1 MKSIQARLTVT
12 EKSLITSL
20 RNLNVFELKDLIN
33 QLKNLITISKV
44 TNDNLD
50 IAYIDQITNDLLDVL
65 KEREF
70 EVLRK
75 LNRRKQISNDVS
87 NNNFSDNTKSST
99 IKSQNISNDI
109 QKDENVNND
118 SDKNMPENNLD
129 TGMPLLEKLK
139 ARNYKKIISIQQK
152 GAL

>member
-1 MKSIQARLTVT
+1 MKSIQARLTVA
-12 EKSLITSL
+12 EKSLIISL

-50 IAYIDQITNDLLDVL
+50 IAYIDKITKDLQDVL

-75 LNRRKQISNDVS
+75 LNRRKQISNDAS
-87 NNNFSDNTKSST
+87 NNNFYDSIKPST
-99 IKSQNISNDI
+99 IKSQKISNDI
-109 QKDENVNND
+109 HEDKKSNSDCDENRP
-118 SDKNMPENNLD
+118 KNTPD
-129 TGMPLLEKLK
+129 TGMPLLDKLR